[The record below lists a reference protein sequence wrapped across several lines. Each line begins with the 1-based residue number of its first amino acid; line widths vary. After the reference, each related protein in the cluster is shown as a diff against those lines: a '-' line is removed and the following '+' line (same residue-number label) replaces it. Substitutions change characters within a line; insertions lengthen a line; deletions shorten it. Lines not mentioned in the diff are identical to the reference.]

1 MKKIDEFS
9 MFFFVHDLQTKS
21 MNLHDITFKTS
32 KQNSFLYKFSYK
44 NT

>member
-21 MNLHDITFKTS
+21 MNLHDMNFQN
-32 KQNSFLYKFSYK
+32 KQTKQLSVQVFI
-44 NT
+44 